1 MYVNKENLIIT
12 LNSQPDQKLLDKG
25 PDPKPAPRYC
35 EDFQWAVK
43 QAPKSTTDSI
53 VWQFDTSIDLFRSHA
68 FNTKKL
74 KERIEHVSELY
85 EVFESLTSLTDHNI
99 QEKVLNIRN
108 KLFNTYIFNF
118 CVYVAGFVGI
128 TYAMFLSSLYSLL
141 YLVLIG
147 LCVSSIRNY
156 ILTLREKTRKFF
168 EKREKHLAEKLNFW
182 NEMKFRESYQLEWSV
197 GLLGSYIELAC
208 IEGRPVENIN
218 FCFPPRKSLVKA
230 EALIFDIEDDVC
242 SGKIVTEVAEK
253 ETDCRVITG
262 QTRVTESSS
271 SKDSFEVE
279 SV

>member
-1 MYVNKENLIIT
+1 MYVNKENLIT
-12 LNSQPDQKLLDKG
+12 PLNSQSDRKLLDRG
-25 PDPKPAPRYC
+25 PEPKSPPRYC

-53 VWQFDTSIDLFRSHA
+53 VWQFDTSIDLFRSQA

-74 KERIEHVSELY
+74 KDRIEHVSELY
-85 EVFESLTSLTDHNI
+85 EVFESLTSLADHNI

-108 KLFNTYIFNF
+108 KLFTTYIFNF

-128 TYAMFLSSLYSLL
+128 TYGLFINSLYSLL

-147 LCVSSIRNY
+147 LCVFSIRNY
-156 ILTLREKTRKFF
+156 IITLREKTRKFF

-218 FCFPPRKSLVKA
+218 FCFPPRNSLVKA
-230 EALIFDIEDDVC
+230 GALIFDIEDCAGSD
-242 SGKIVTEVAEK
+242 KNLTEVAEK
-253 ETDCRVITG
+253 EIGCPANIG
-262 QTRVTESSS
+262 QTRSSEVLS
-271 SKDSFEVE
+271 SKSSFEVQ